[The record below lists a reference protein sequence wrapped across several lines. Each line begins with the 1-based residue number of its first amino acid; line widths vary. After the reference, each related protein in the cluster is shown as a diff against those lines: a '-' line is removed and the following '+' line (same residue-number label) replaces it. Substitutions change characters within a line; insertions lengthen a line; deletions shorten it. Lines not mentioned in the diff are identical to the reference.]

1 MSEPLFLRQSRGLT
15 LAEIAD
21 LTGATPVLPAP
32 HSRRIVNIAPLDRAA
47 PSDLAFFDSRNFSS
61 AAAATHAGACLT
73 TAVLAKEL
81 PQAGRRI
88 DSARALSRLRHCCAC
103 DVPSGAEAVVTVGAR

>member
-21 LTGATPVLPAP
+21 LTGATPMLPAP

-73 TAVLAKEL
+73 TAVFAKEL
-81 PQAGRRI
+81 PQRVAVLTVREPYRAFVTA
-88 DSARALSRLRHCCAC
+88 ARACSLR
-103 DVPSGAEAVVTVGAR
+103 R